1 VEITAHC
8 SICGHEIKLL
18 DIYMYNYTL
27 AVEKRGT
34 GVVST
39 GEEIIVYS
47 LVASEYKA
55 PRALLTVVTAVRIY
69 SASQSQI

>member
-1 VEITAHC
+1 
-8 SICGHEIKLL
+8 
-18 DIYMYNYTL
+18 MYNYTL